1 MDGRAGGG
9 CGFGHLLGAVLAVGD
24 CSPGGFRTRVLREER
39 HSLTEG
45 PVFPEPL
52 ASGFRSA
59 RWVGRRDS
67 RLDYRQPLQT
77 HKVAFTVFISIFYTV
92 TLFL

>member
-1 MDGRAGGG
+1 MLWFWAPPLCGAGSGG
-9 CGFGHLLGAVLAVGD
+9 LFAW
-24 CSPGGFRTRVLREER
+24 RTRVLREQR

-52 ASGFRSA
+52 ASGFRPA